1 LAPEGLAPAFAGI
14 VLAATARCHRLQI
27 VTRNTRHLEPLCVPT
42 VNPFDRLPSGRGRY
56 VERKE
61 VP

>member
-1 LAPEGLAPAFAGI
+1 MQQGLAPAFAGI

-27 VTRNTRHLEPLCVPT
+27 VTRNTRHLEPLRVPA
-42 VNPFDRLPSGRGRY
+42 VNPFDRLPSGCVRY